1 MRQIALSVDEKIRTL
16 GICPVFSKIPSGNL
30 FILAEMMNTER
41 LRAGEVLFEYGDPCD
56 TIYMVARGSLSVF
69 APRSSEPVRTMRPG
83 ELLGEY
89 GMFSGLVRTATVKA
103 DTEAILLSLEYQR
116 FRAFLLQFPESTLTL
131 LKTAVER
138 LIALET
144 KGNKGTQLPLG

>member
-16 GICPVFSKIPSGNL
+16 GICPVFSRIPSGNL
-30 FILAEMMNTER
+30 SILAEMMNTER
-41 LRAGEVLFEYGDPCD
+41 LGAGEVLFEYGDPCD
-56 TIYMVARGSLSVF
+56 TIYVVASGSLSVF
-69 APRSSEPVRTMRPG
+69 ASRSSEPVRTMRPG

-103 DTEAILLSLEYQR
+103 DTEAVLLSLEYQR

-144 KGNKGTQLPLG
+144 RGNK